1 MKPGTPVRVI
11 GHLPS
16 RPHIAGYLDR
26 TGTIQEPGAISLL
39 EGFVAVALN
48 YRDGTPQTKRPMLIL
63 FHQDE
68 LEVLEPQT
76 VTE

>member
-1 MKPGTPVRVI
+1 MKPGIAVRVI
-11 GHLPS
+11 DHLPS

-48 YRDGTPQTKRPMLIL
+48 YRDGTPQTKRPNLTL

-68 LEVLEPQT
+68 LEVLPPQT